1 LGRIVEDVGEPLD
14 EGGRFL
20 TTEDPHEG
28 TNTMMSA
35 SFGREIADSHF
46 QRLLAEAEHDRLIGC
61 LKRERRA
68 RAHEARSHSPRRKM
82 TDPCPQDVG

>member
-1 LGRIVEDVGEPLD
+1 
-14 EGGRFL
+14 
-20 TTEDPHEG
+20 
-28 TNTMMSA
+28 MMSA

-46 QRLLAEAEHDRLIGC
+46 RQLFEEAEHDRLVGC

-68 RAHEARSHSPRRKM
+68 HSASAHRTGARRRV

>member
-1 LGRIVEDVGEPLD
+1 
-14 EGGRFL
+14 
-20 TTEDPHEG
+20 
-28 TNTMMSA
+28 MMSA

-68 RAHEARSHSPRRKM
+68 RAHGVRAHIARRKAAE
-82 TDPCPQDVG
+82 PCPQDVG